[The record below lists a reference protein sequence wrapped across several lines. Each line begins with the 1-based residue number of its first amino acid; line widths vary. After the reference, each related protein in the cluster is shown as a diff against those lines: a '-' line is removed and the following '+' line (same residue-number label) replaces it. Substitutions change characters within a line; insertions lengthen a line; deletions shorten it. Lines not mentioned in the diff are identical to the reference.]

1 MQPAPMPDADSTID
15 KLKAW
20 AFPALLALLNI
31 LLTTQINGAAQ
42 EIKETRR
49 DIIELSTTVKLETAQ
64 REYLTQ
70 RVTNLESARTD
81 AAATH
86 KEIENRLNSLEQRT
100 AIHDE
105 FISSHK
111 YK

>member
-1 MQPAPMPDADSTID
+1 MPTEADSTIE
-15 KLKAW
+15 KVKAW

-31 LLTTQINGAAQ
+31 LLTTQINGAAN

-70 RVTNLESARTD
+70 RVTNLETARAD
-81 AAATH
+81 AATIH
-86 KEIENRLNSLEQRT
+86 KEIEQRLNSLEQR
-100 AIHDE
+100 AAMHDE
-105 FISSHK
+105 FMSSHK